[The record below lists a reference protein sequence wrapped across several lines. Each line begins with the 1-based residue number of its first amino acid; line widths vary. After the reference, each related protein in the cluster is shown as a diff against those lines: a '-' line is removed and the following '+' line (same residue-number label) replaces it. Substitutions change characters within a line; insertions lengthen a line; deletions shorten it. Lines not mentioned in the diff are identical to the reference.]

1 LCDCNLPWQA
11 PGLDPVPP
19 TLAQLIAT
27 ANASD
32 VLLMPYVYP
41 ILGFSNSPLAPSW
54 RFPPRGY
61 ADLSNQDFQ
70 VGAKV

>member
-1 LCDCNLPWQA
+1 M
-11 PGLDPVPP
+11 
-19 TLAQLIAT
+19 AQLIAT

-41 ILGFSNSPLAPSW
+41 ILGFSSSPLAPSW